1 MIQTVGNPLMW
12 SIFTAVVVIALA
24 LDLFVFH
31 RKAHEVRAREAGT
44 WVLVWIALA
53 AAFGFWIWLEAGRRA
68 GLEFATGYL
77 VEYALSVD
85 NIFVF
90 IVIFRYFGTPPQH
103 RHRALFWGIVGAVVL
118 RGLFVVAGLGL
129 IALFHWT
136 LYVFGALLVWTGIKL
151 LRESELEMHPE
162 QNPVIRFL
170 QRHLRMTP
178 RQEGDRFLARIDGK
192 LFVTPLF
199 AVLLVIDVVDVIFA
213 IDSIPAIF
221 GVTRDP
227 FIVFTSN
234 IFAVLGLRAIY
245 FLLHDLMDRFAYLHY
260 GLGLVLV
267 FIGAKMLIAH
277 WVEVPV
283 QWSLAVVGALLGG
296 SVVLSWLFGSKDSDV
311 GRLAEA
317 ERGDAEMPEGGGGA
331 TETPQTRAQVP
342 VSGADGGAGGD

>member
-1 MIQTVGNPLMW
+1 VIESVGTPLMW
-12 SIFTAVVVIALA
+12 GVFVAVVVAALA

-31 RKAHEVRAREAGT
+31 RHARQVRVREAGM
-44 WVLVWIALA
+44 WVLVWISLA
-53 AAFGFWIWLEAGRRA
+53 AAFGAWMWAVAGHRPA
-68 GLEFATGYL
+68 LEFATGYL

-90 IVIFRYFGTPPQH
+90 IVIFRYFGTPAEH
-103 RHRALFWGIVGAVVL
+103 RHRVLFWGIVGAVVL

-136 LYVFGALLVWTGIKL
+136 LYVFGALLLWTGIKL
-151 LRESELEMHPE
+151 LRQSEMEMHPE
-162 QNPVIRFL
+162 QNPVVLFL
-170 QRHLRMTP
+170 RRHLRMT
-178 RQEGDRFLARIDGK
+178 DRLDGEKFLVRVDGK
-192 LFVTPLF
+192 LFATPLL

-260 GLGLVLV
+260 GLGLVLA
-267 FIGAKMLIAH
+267 FIGAKMLLAH
-277 WVEVPV
+277 WWEVPV
-283 QWSLAVVGALLGG
+283 QWSLSVVAGLLGG
-296 SVVLSWLFGSKDSDV
+296 AVVISWLFGPKDRDAGDTPS
-311 GRLAEA
+311 GEA
-317 ERGDAEMPEGGGGA
+317 AGDAGPGTQDAAKPAA
-331 TETPQTRAQVP
+331 TPP
-342 VSGADGGAGGD
+342 GP

>member
-1 MIQTVGNPLMW
+1 MMQSVGTPLMW
-12 SIFTAVVVIALA
+12 GVFAVVVAGALA

-31 RKAHEVRAREAGT
+31 RHSRQVRVREAAA
-44 WVLVWIALA
+44 WVMVWIALA
-53 AAFGFWIWLEAGRRA
+53 AAFALWIRWESGGRA
-68 GLEFATGYL
+68 ALEFATGYL

-90 IVIFRYFGTPPQH
+90 IVIFRFFGTPPEH
-103 RHRALFWGIVGAVVL
+103 RHRVLFWGVVGAVVL

-129 IALFHWT
+129 IALFHWM

-151 LRESELEMHPE
+151 LRESEMEMHPE
-162 QNPVIRFL
+162 ENPVVRFL
-170 QRHLRMTP
+170 RRHLRMTATVDD
-178 RQEGDRFLARIDGK
+178 ERFVTRVDGK
-192 LFVTPLF
+192 LFATPLL

-260 GLGLVLV
+260 GLGLVLT
-267 FIGAKMLIAH
+267 FIGAKMLVAEWI
-277 WVEVPV
+277 EVPV
-283 QWSLAVVGALLGG
+283 QWSLGVVAALLVGAVVA
-296 SVVLSWLFGSKDSDV
+296 SWLFGPKDAGAAKAARD
-311 GRLAEA
+311 
-317 ERGDAEMPEGGGGA
+317 ERGK
-331 TETPQTRAQVP
+331 
-342 VSGADGGAGGD
+342 SG